1 MEGGGEWRMERRKGN
16 GEEVERFPF
25 DDGQQVN
32 SGMYTFVVLHSRR
45 RPYVHTRGRQD
56 TTLINILPHYYF
68 PLPPNQCCRDLELY

>member
-16 GEEVERFPF
+16 GEEVERLPF

-45 RPYVHTRGRQD
+45 RPYVHTRGGRTQ
-56 TTLINILPHYYF
+56 H
-68 PLPPNQCCRDLELY
+68 